1 MLTTHY
7 WWRFFK
13 AADGCVAILLCSN
26 PRIKISC
33 TLRVFCFYSSCIGII
48 HGTISEGRGWLNHWW
63 SKSLKTVFCQHWIVM
78 PTFLQALN
86 DSLTNQKM
94 RPLIFHQLSVILLLD
109 KGDCPENLQIVYV
122 IISVLVN
129 LLCVWIVFCVIA
141 QVSQVGYVRPKSKFT

>member
-1 MLTTHY
+1 
-7 WWRFFK
+7 
-13 AADGCVAILLCSN
+13 
-26 PRIKISC
+26 
-33 TLRVFCFYSSCIGII
+33 
-48 HGTISEGRGWLNHWW
+48 
-63 SKSLKTVFCQHWIVM
+63 M